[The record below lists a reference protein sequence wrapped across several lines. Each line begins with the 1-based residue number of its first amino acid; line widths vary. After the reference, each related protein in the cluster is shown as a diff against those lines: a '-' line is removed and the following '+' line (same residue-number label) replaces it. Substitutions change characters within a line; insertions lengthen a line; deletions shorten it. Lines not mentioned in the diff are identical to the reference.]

1 MYQQDFLDQSPFL
14 IYYIINLPIDSSTTS
29 PSLSRVASKK
39 LEEDFC
45 IVRLLDPG
53 VRVVLLLVQQ
63 QTCSNLTLK
72 NNIVRR
78 SNFEKVIVNR
88 DVKS

>member
-1 MYQQDFLDQSPFL
+1 MYQQDLDQSPFL
-14 IYYIINLPIDSSTTS
+14 IYCIINLPIDSSTS

-39 LEEDFC
+39 IEEDFC

-63 QTCSNLTLK
+63 QTCSNLTRK